1 MHLGKYRSL
10 QLDSNRW
17 SLTTTCAHTSKKGLS
32 TGAREAETFLGKF
45 KEKKAE
51 NDLGIQNVD
60 SERWMWCVRKGERAA

>member
-51 NDLGIQNVD
+51 KEFLFSLTLEYNCCWN
-60 SERWMWCVRKGERAA
+60 S